1 MTEGTNLK
9 LHFCFKT
16 FFSME
21 RFLPFLTCP
30 PDNHKPALPPPLFIQ
45 TPQLPWVSVERED
58 SMLRLDWLLL
68 GDRLAWWCLLSCL
81 FSSAAVLLE
90 YTSCI
95 CRGTRPCEAGS
106 NQNRGSHALLVNS
119 LFPFCVVTALIWLL
133 VQTLFEQAFPFLPPP
148 QSKACIVV

>member
-1 MTEGTNLK
+1 MTKGTNLK

-16 FFSME
+16 FFFSME

-30 PDNHKPALPPPLFIQ
+30 PDNHEPTLPPPPSPPPLFIK

-68 GDRLAWWCLLSCL
+68 GERLAWWCLLSCL

-119 LFPFCVVTALIWLL
+119 LFPFFFVL
-133 VQTLFEQAFPFLPPP
+133 
-148 QSKACIVV
+148 